1 MSSSSHS
8 SSAPLPP
15 WLRWAVV
22 GSVVLAIAGG
32 AFWHYAQPE
41 RQIRAHTERLLQAV
55 ERRDWAQVE
64 TLVADTYRDGWGLDK
79 EQALAYSR
87 EIFSQ
92 FLRLRIQPQAL
103 QVQLGPGD
111 PRRQGQATL
120 WFVIEGS
127 GGPLANLT
135 RDQVNALEQ
144 PFRLDWQRRDP
155 YRWELT
161 RLENPALELP
171 LLPGQGQAGH
181 K

>member
-1 MSSSSHS
+1 MFSSSH

-41 RQIRAHTERLLQAV
+41 RQIRVHTQRLLQAV
-55 ERRDWAQVE
+55 ERRDWAKVE
-64 TLVADTYRDGWGLDK
+64 NLVATTYRDGWGLDK

-87 EIFSQ
+87 EIFGQ
-92 FLRLRIQPQAL
+92 FLRLRIRPQKL
-103 QVQLGPGD
+103 QVQLGPGE
-111 PRRQGQATL
+111 QGQATL
-120 WFVIEGS
+120 WFIIEGS

-161 RLENPALELP
+161 RVENPALELP
-171 LLPGQGQAGH
+171 PIPAQGRTDQ

>member
-15 WLRWAVV
+15 WLRWGLV
-22 GSVVLAIAGG
+22 GSVVLAIGVG

-87 EIFSQ
+87 EIFGQ
-92 FLRLRIQPQAL
+92 FLPLRIRPQEM
-103 QVQLGPGD
+103 QVQLGSGD
-111 PRRQGQATL
+111 QGQATL
-120 WFVIEGS
+120 WFIIEGS

-144 PFRLDWQRRDP
+144 PFRLTWQRRKR

-171 LLPGQGQAGH
+171 LLPGQGQAGQR
-181 K
+181 

>member
-1 MSSSSHS
+1 MFSSSH

-41 RQIRAHTERLLQAV
+41 RQIQVHTQRLLQAV

-64 TLVADTYRDGWGLDK
+64 NLVADTYRDGWGLDK

-87 EIFSQ
+87 EIFGQ
-92 FLRLRIQPQAL
+92 FLRLRIRPQEL